1 LSDGCGQSMGEG
13 TQDAMAAP
21 ASEPPKS
28 SEVLDL
34 SDDDAEPSL
43 AQAAWEGRLRDVRRL
58 LEGRADPNLLEQH
71 KTACHTPLMA
81 AAASGSIS
89 VVAMLLLAGAD
100 PCSVSPGG
108 VVAADLTT
116 DPVICRMLSSFNSE
130 LATNLRESHQT
141 PPDKAS
147 NGEAA
152 ARVQQHGFAL
162 IEKAIHGL
170 TVADDDKADDDKV
183 VAVIPETGVDA
194 RKARKKKQ
202 EQAEAKRL
210 QRVAQ
215 KAAARRGQDEEE
227 ARLQRVAQKVAAR
240 RARTTEVGRKDDTI
254 DDSSSSDSDDV
265 LEVKDRP
272 RPPQRRVCTECVM
285 CPQCGWSGER
295 QSCGVCGLSGVCGGC
310 SMCNLCGR
318 ASGFCALPAVAAV
331 PGMFGASGRP
341 EMSGMNSL
349 EEAFPAAF
357 PSQEDERRAR
367 RRRRRRRDGSPAAG
381 RRRGRTKGGRA
392 RSAGRRSRGGR
403 RGKTR
408 NGDRGDSGRSRSK
421 SLSGS
426 FSYDYSS
433 ASASKSPR
441 R

>member
-1 LSDGCGQSMGEG
+1 MGEG
-13 TQDAMAAP
+13 TRDAMAAP
-21 ASEPPKS
+21 VSEPPKD

-34 SDDDAEPSL
+34 SDDDESDGRSTSL
-43 AQAAWEGRLRDVRRL
+43 ALAAWEGRLRDVRRL
-58 LEGRADPNLLEQH
+58 LEGRADPNLLEEH
-71 KTACHTPLMA
+71 KAACHTPLMA
-81 AAASGSIS
+81 AAASSSVS

-108 VVAADLTT
+108 VVASDLTT

-130 LATNLRESHQT
+130 LAANLRESHQM

-147 NGEAA
+147 NSEAA
-152 ARVQQHGFAL
+152 ARVQKQGFAL
-162 IEKAIHGL
+162 IEKAIHGF
-170 TVADDDKADDDKV
+170 TAEDDDKV
-183 VAVIPETGVDA
+183 VAVVPETDSSLLQGVDA
-194 RKARKKKQ
+194 RKARKSRQ
-202 EQAEAKRL
+202 EQAEAERL

-227 ARLQRVAQKVAAR
+227 AKEKARLQRVAQKVAAR
-240 RARTTEVGRKDDTI
+240 RGRTTEVGRRDDTI
-254 DDSSSSDSDDV
+254 DDSSSSSSDDV
-265 LEVKDRP
+265 QEVKDRP
-272 RPPQRRVCTECVM
+272 RQPVRRVCTECVM

-295 QSCGVCGLSGVCGGC
+295 QQCGVCGLSGVCGGC
-310 SMCNLCGR
+310 SSCNLCGR
-318 ASGFCALPAVAAV
+318 ASGFCNTPAVAAV

-341 EMSGMNSL
+341 EMSGMTSI
-349 EEAFPAAF
+349 EEAFPSAF
-357 PSQEDERRAR
+357 PSLEDEKKG
-367 RRRRRRRDGSPAAG
+367 RRRRRRRDGSPRAG

-392 RSAGRRSRGGR
+392 RSAGRRSRGR

-433 ASASKSPR
+433 ASASASPR